1 MKKHASFAQ
10 PLAGGEHPYTKK
22 NLVFLFVGY
31 CVVCFGYYNHGITPT
46 TQEKVKQCTFH

>member
-22 NLVFLFVGY
+22 NLVFFQYQPLRQ
-31 CVVCFGYYNHGITPT
+31 NHAL
-46 TQEKVKQCTFH
+46 VHAL